1 MGGARGHAPGLLTL
15 SSTLRRLV
23 VPCLAVPLFLSC
35 ALVACAQTSGTVKG
49 VVISVDGTLDEVDSF
64 TLLVEGDQLIFV
76 PVPEGDYQFP
86 LPHLREHQRSGSP
99 VLVGW
104 ELVGTVRYA
113 LTLADG

>member
-1 MGGARGHAPGLLTL
+1 M
-15 SSTLRRLV
+15 RRSVALCWLV
-23 VPCLAVPLFLSC
+23 LVLMQA
-35 ALVACAQTSGTVKG
+35 ALIACAQTSGTVKG

-64 TLLVEGDQLIFV
+64 TLLVEGDQLTFV
-76 PVPEGDYQFP
+76 PIPDGDYQFP
-86 LPHLREHQRSGSP
+86 LPHLREHERSGSP